1 MNNETTEAT
10 HADIE
15 RQKLIDSS
23 RFHGVH
29 WLILALSSILTVGAW
44 YIASEQVNKRIS
56 ERFERESLQVVELVK
71 ERMQLY
77 EHALWGAVA
86 YIDASDDEINNQQW
100 QNYANSLRIDKT
112 YPGIN
117 GLGIIYNI
125 TKEQRL
131 SFIEKHKKDRPDFIV
146 HPSHNTSELW
156 PITFI
161 EPLVSNK
168 QAVGLDVAFE
178 GNRYLGVKKARDTG
192 IAQLTGPIT
201 LVQDAKK
208 TPGFLF
214 YAPFYKKGMSH
225 NTVSERQAAI

>member
-56 ERFERESLQVVELVK
+56 ERFERESFQVVELVK

-100 QNYANSLRIDKT
+100 QLC
-112 YPGIN
+112 
-117 GLGIIYNI
+117 
-125 TKEQRL
+125 EQ
-131 SFIEKHKKDRPDFIV
+131 FTH
-146 HPSHNTSELW
+146 
-156 PITFI
+156 
-161 EPLVSNK
+161 
-168 QAVGLDVAFE
+168 
-178 GNRYLGVKKARDTG
+178 
-192 IAQLTGPIT
+192 
-201 LVQDAKK
+201 
-208 TPGFLF
+208 
-214 YAPFYKKGMSH
+214 
-225 NTVSERQAAI
+225 